1 MTSSTSKKRPSK
13 NDPVGYWRGVG
24 AVLPER
30 FLNIFI
36 SDLVRSSPRGQARS
50 GNGGIFTPKM
60 NMGVAWRPQH
70 RYHANLYLKL
80 GMTDQTRASISISR
94 ASSLSDLT
102 DDSDFQS
109 ERRCEILLISSA
121 FNSMTQR
128 FYVELADNGYEVAVE
143 LYGGNENLL
152 KESVSLYAPDL
163 IIAPF
168 LTRAI
173 PMEIWGCHV
182 CIIVHPGIEGDPGPS
197 SLDWAIQERWE
208 IWGVT
213 LLQAVAEM
221 DAGPIWA
228 SRTFLCA
235 EPPRAASIDAT

>member
-1 MTSSTSKKRPSK
+1 MR
-13 NDPVGYWRGVG
+13 
-24 AVLPER
+24 
-30 FLNIFI
+30 
-36 SDLVRSSPRGQARS
+36 
-50 GNGGIFTPKM
+50 
-60 NMGVAWRPQH
+60 
-70 RYHANLYLKL
+70 
-80 GMTDQTRASISISR
+80 
-94 ASSLSDLT
+94 
-102 DDSDFQS
+102 
-109 ERRCEILLISSA
+109 ILLISSA

-128 FYVELADNGYEVAVE
+128 FYVELGDNGHEVAVE

-152 KESVSLYAPDL
+152 KESVCLYAPDL

-173 PMEIWGCHV
+173 PEEIWGRHV
-182 CIIVHPGIEGDPGPS
+182 CIIVHPGIEGDRGPS

-228 SRTFLCA
+228 SRTFPLRRAPKSSIYRREIIEAAVDCLWEVVEKFCA
-235 EPPRAASIDAT
+235 VGFRPKTLDYTAPGVMGRERLSSALQPI